1 MKYNYD
7 SNLECFVRED
17 GLGKKLW
24 INSVEGQRIMTLH
37 KLGNSIS
44 EIRNKITFNSRKV
57 RESTIEAF
65 IRNVKNG
72 DIVIP
77 SDAPMPVNESL
88 TVEERI
94 QRLEDDL
101 EEFKSRFESPSCEC
115 EPEDSESFMEKL
127 RGKFSHG

>member
-1 MKYNYD
+1 MRYNYD

-72 DIVIP
+72 DIIIP

-94 QRLEDDL
+94 QKLEDDF
-101 EEFKSRFESPSCEC
+101 ETFKQMYFNQQ
-115 EPEDSESFMEKL
+115 DSSVTSKI
-127 RGKFSHG
+127 RGLFNHG